1 MTKEEWIS
9 YFEAINGRQPT
20 TVEMRHA
27 FRIGEITRK
36 SYWFR
41 FRRMSIW
48 KQISLVLFLFLIIA
62 IAYKPALKMYYQSQE
77 SRYQKLYKEQIAN
90 YQDAILKQDGQRVSV
105 KYFEQPTRNPSYLI
119 EDLDDDG
126 KVEMYIGFDD
136 GEKAIKVL
144 EQFDVSFGKLKTVAP
159 ITEVSSEK
167 NWVPFDVEGLYQ
179 ISLAELSNEDF
190 SSVNDVWVTKDSQ
203 SEIRVYDDG
212 IAYINGKSTKSLS
225 SGTSSTIIGDKFG
238 FLNLNNQGYEGYAVN
253 EAKGGKISLTALTNL
268 GVHYTYTFIP
278 KGIEYKD
285 TDSKLDR
292 LVVDTFDGEDVLY
305 RSSDIQTA
313 IKENEQSQQSD
324 INLTDLVRGDF
335 SSLVGTWKN
344 SSYSFT
350 IDEKGNLQWQN
361 SSQGTNLALRDLRI
375 QEEKYI
381 RGVIGDEDTTWQ
393 NAIQGAFITIIP
405 AGVTL
410 REEKDTD
417 NTKTRII
424 VGTSEGVGYQGKI
437 YYKVE

>member
-1 MTKEEWIS
+1 M
-9 YFEAINGRQPT
+9 
-20 TVEMRHA
+20 
-27 FRIGEITRK
+27 
-36 SYWFR
+36 
-41 FRRMSIW
+41 
-48 KQISLVLFLFLIIA
+48 
-62 IAYKPALKMYYQSQE
+62 
-77 SRYQKLYKEQIAN
+77 
-90 YQDAILKQDGQRVSV
+90 
-105 KYFEQPTRNPSYLI
+105 
-119 EDLDDDG
+119 
-126 KVEMYIGFDD
+126 
-136 GEKAIKVL
+136 
-144 EQFDVSFGKLKTVAP
+144 
-159 ITEVSSEK
+159 
-167 NWVPFDVEGLYQ
+167 
-179 ISLAELSNEDF
+179 
-190 SSVNDVWVTKDSQ
+190 
-203 SEIRVYDDG
+203 
-212 IAYINGKSTKSLS
+212 
-225 SGTSSTIIGDKFG
+225 
-238 FLNLNNQGYEGYAVN
+238 AV
-253 EAKGGKISLTALTNL
+253 KGGKISLTALTNL

-278 KGIEYKD
+278 KGIEYTD

-305 RSSDIQTA
+305 RSSDIHAA

-424 VGTSEGVGYQGKI
+424 VGTSEGVGYQGNI